1 LMSLNAQVRSSSKTI
16 FEGISPAIILQ
27 NKQGMMMQ
35 LPLPSSY
42 LLK

>member
-1 LMSLNAQVRSSSKTI
+1 MSLNAQVRSSSKTI

-27 NKQGMMMQ
+27 NKQGMMQ